1 MVLSCHNGIV
11 GLRKLSSTNA
21 FVVTDLIDVPSF
33 GIVRSAKKILQGGA
47 KDLARSMTYTFASF
61 DMQRGG
67 ASGGINALPNEKEE
81 AIENFVSELGDDVG
95 SGSLGLDAGKGIA
108 PSSFAKLVEVDA
120 RSAMRFSEQ
129 GADQLETYLAALGPI
144 VVAEHLS
151 GLEGKTVSIEGFGSH
166 GPAMMNLIA
175 ERGGKVVSIS
185 TLSGSISNSNGLD
198 AKEIRSRW
206 DEDGIDFVKSSD
218 GEAEPAWKVFQSGA
232 DILFAGSK
240 MGAVSHVT
248 AEKLQV
254 EALVP
259 HQPIPYTARALAM
272 LERKGTVVAPDF
284 LAVAGPIFAAWPK
297 ENETSSDVIAS
308 ATSMI
313 SDALEES
320 LKHEDGLFLGACY
333 RAESFLAS
341 WHDTKLFGRPLA
353 S

>member
-1 MVLSCHNGIV
+1 MV

-21 FVVTDLIDVPSF
+21 FVVTDLVDVPSF
-33 GIVRSAKKILQGGA
+33 GVVRCAKKILQGGA

-61 DMQRGG
+61 GMQRGG
-67 ASGGINALPNEKEE
+67 ASGGINALPDEKEE
-81 AIENFVSELGDDVG
+81 AIESFVSELADDVA
-95 SGSLGLDAGKGIA
+95 SGILGLDAGKGIV
-108 PSSFAKLVEVDA
+108 PSSFGKLVEVDT
-120 RSAMRFSEQ
+120 RSDLRFFEQ
-129 GADQLETYLAALGPI
+129 SSDKLETFLAALGPVI
-144 VVAEHLS
+144 VAEQLS
-151 GLEGKTVSIEGFGSH
+151 GLDGKKVSIEGFGDH
-166 GPAMMNLIA
+166 GPAMMDLID

-198 AKEIRSRW
+198 AAEIRSQW
-206 DEDGIDFVKSSD
+206 NEEGINFVKSSD

-232 DILFAGSK
+232 DVLFAGSK

-254 EALVP
+254 QALVP
-259 HQPIPYTARALAM
+259 HQPIPFTARALAM

-284 LAVAGPIFAAWPK
+284 LTVAGPIFAAWPK
-297 ENETSSDVIAS
+297 DSETPDDVIAS

-320 LKHEDGLFLGACY
+320 LEHEDGLFLGACY

>member
-1 MVLSCHNGIV
+1 VVLSCHNGIV

-259 HQPIPYTARALAM
+259 HQPIPFTARALAM

-297 ENETSSDVIAS
+297 ENENSSDVIAS

-313 SDALEES
+313 SEALEES
-320 LKHEDGLFLGACY
+320 SKHEDGLFLGACY

>member
-1 MVLSCHNGIV
+1 MV

-67 ASGGINALPNEKEE
+67 ASGGINALPDEKEQ

-144 VVAEHLS
+144 VVAEQLS
-151 GLEGKTVSIEGFGSH
+151 GLEGKSVSIEGFGSH
-166 GPAMMNLIA
+166 GPAMMDLIA

-185 TLSGSISNSNGLD
+185 TLSGSISNSEGLD
-198 AKEIRSRW
+198 AEEIRSQW
-206 DEDGIDFVKSSD
+206 EEDGM
-218 GEAEPAWKVFQSGA
+218 
-232 DILFAGSK
+232 IL
-240 MGAVSHVT
+240 
-248 AEKLQV
+248 
-254 EALVP
+254 
-259 HQPIPYTARALAM
+259 
-272 LERKGTVVAPDF
+272 
-284 LAVAGPIFAAWPK
+284 
-297 ENETSSDVIAS
+297 
-308 ATSMI
+308 
-313 SDALEES
+313 
-320 LKHEDGLFLGACY
+320 
-333 RAESFLAS
+333 
-341 WHDTKLFGRPLA
+341 
-353 S
+353 

>member
-1 MVLSCHNGIV
+1 M
-11 GLRKLSSTNA
+11 
-21 FVVTDLIDVPSF
+21 
-33 GIVRSAKKILQGGA
+33 
-47 KDLARSMTYTFASF
+47 
-61 DMQRGG
+61 
-67 ASGGINALPNEKEE
+67 
-81 AIENFVSELGDDVG
+81 
-95 SGSLGLDAGKGIA
+95 
-108 PSSFAKLVEVDA
+108 
-120 RSAMRFSEQ
+120 
-129 GADQLETYLAALGPI
+129 
-144 VVAEHLS
+144 VAEQLS

-166 GPAMMNLIA
+166 GPAMMDLIA

-185 TLSGSISNSNGLD
+185 TLSGSVSNGDGLD
-198 AKEIRSRW
+198 AGEIRGQW
-206 DEDGIDFVKSSD
+206 DEDGIDFVKSSG

-232 DILFAGSK
+232 DVLFAGSK

-259 HQPIPYTARALAM
+259 HQPIPFTARALAM

-297 ENETSSDVIAS
+297 DGETSSDVIAS
-308 ATSMI
+308 ASSMI
-313 SDALEES
+313 SEALAES
-320 LKHEDGLFLGACY
+320 SKHEDGLFLGACY

>member
-1 MVLSCHNGIV
+1 MV

-21 FVVTDLIDVPSF
+21 FVVTDLVDVPSF

-67 ASGGINALPNEKEE
+67 ASGGINATPDEKKE
-81 AIENFVSELGDDVG
+81 AIENFVSELVDDVG

-108 PSSFAKLVEVDA
+108 SSSFDKLVEVDT
-120 RSAMRFSEQ
+120 RSDLRFSEH
-129 GADQLETYLAALGPI
+129 GADLLETYLAALGPI
-144 VVAEHLS
+144 IVAEQLN

-166 GPAMMNLIA
+166 GPAMMDLIA

-185 TLSGSISNSNGLD
+185 TLSGSVSNSDGLD
-198 AKEIRSRW
+198 AGEIRGQW
-206 DEDGIDFVKSSD
+206 AQDGINFVKSSD

-248 AEKLQV
+248 AEKLKV

-259 HQPIPYTARALAM
+259 HQPIPFTARALAM

-297 ENETSSDVIAS
+297 DGETSSDIIAS
-308 ATSMI
+308 ASSMI
-313 SDALEES
+313 SEALAES
-320 LKHEDGLFLGACY
+320 SKHEDGLFLGACY

>member
-1 MVLSCHNGIV
+1 MV

-61 DMQRGG
+61 EMQRGG
-67 ASGGINALPNEKEE
+67 ASGGINATPDEKEE

-108 PSSFAKLVEVDA
+108 ASSLAKLVEADA
-120 RSAMRFSEQ
+120 RSDMRFAEQ
-129 GADQLETYLAALGPI
+129 GSDQLETYLAALGPI
-144 VVAEHLS
+144 VVAEQLS
-151 GLEGKTVSIEGFGSH
+151 GLEGKALSIEGFGNH
-166 GPAMMNLIA
+166 GPAMMDLIA

-185 TLSGSISNSNGLD
+185 TLSGSISNSDGLD
-198 AKEIRSRW
+198 AEEIRSQW
-206 DEDGIDFVKSSD
+206 DDDGIDFVKSSD

-254 EALVP
+254 QALIP
-259 HQPIPYTARALAM
+259 HQPIPFTARALAM
-272 LERKGTVVAPDF
+272 LQRKGTVVAPDF
-284 LAVAGPIFAAWPK
+284 IAVAGPIFAAWPK

-313 SDALEES
+313 DGALAES

-341 WHDTKLFGRPLA
+341 WHHTKLFGRPLA

>member
-1 MVLSCHNGIV
+1 MV

-61 DMQRGG
+61 EMQRGG
-67 ASGGINALPNEKEE
+67 ASGGINATPDEKEE

-108 PSSFAKLVEVDA
+108 ASSFAKLVEADA
-120 RSAMRFSEQ
+120 RSDMRFAEQ
-129 GADQLETYLAALGPI
+129 GSDQLETYLAALGPI
-144 VVAEHLS
+144 VVAEQLS
-151 GLEGKTVSIEGFGSH
+151 GLEGKALSIEGFGNH
-166 GPAMMNLIA
+166 GPAMMDLIA

-185 TLSGSISNSNGLD
+185 TLSGSISNSDGLD
-198 AKEIRSRW
+198 AEEIRSQW
-206 DEDGIDFVKSSD
+206 DDDGIDFVKSSD

-254 EALVP
+254 QALIP
-259 HQPIPYTARALAM
+259 HQPIPFTARALAM
-272 LERKGTVVAPDF
+272 LQRKGTVVAPDF
-284 LAVAGPIFAAWPK
+284 IAVAGPIFAAWPK

-313 SDALEES
+313 SDALAES

-341 WHDTKLFGRPLA
+341 WHHTKLFGRPLA

>member
-1 MVLSCHNGIV
+1 VVLSCHNGIV

-259 HQPIPYTARALAM
+259 HQPIPFTARALAM

-297 ENETSSDVIAS
+297 ENENSSDVIAS

-313 SDALEES
+313 SEALEES
-320 LKHEDGLFLGACY
+320 SKHEDGLLLGACY

>member
-1 MVLSCHNGIV
+1 MV

-67 ASGGINALPNEKEE
+67 ASGGINALPDEKEQ

-144 VVAEHLS
+144 VVAEQLS
-151 GLEGKTVSIEGFGSH
+151 GLEGKSVSIEGFGSH
-166 GPAMMNLIA
+166 GPAMMDLIA

-185 TLSGSISNSNGLD
+185 TLSGSISNSEGLD
-198 AKEIRSRW
+198 AVEIRSQW

-232 DILFAGSK
+232 GILFAGSK

-254 EALVP
+254 ETLVP
-259 HQPIPYTARALAM
+259 HQPIPFTARALAM
-272 LERKGTVVAPDF
+272 LEPVSYTHLTLP
-284 LAVAGPIFAAWPK
+284 
-297 ENETSSDVIAS
+297 
-308 ATSMI
+308 
-313 SDALEES
+313 
-320 LKHEDGLFLGACY
+320 
-333 RAESFLAS
+333 
-341 WHDTKLFGRPLA
+341 TKRIV
-353 S
+353 

>member
-1 MVLSCHNGIV
+1 MV

-67 ASGGINALPNEKEE
+67 ASGGINALPDEKEE

-108 PSSFAKLVEVDA
+108 ASSFAKLVEADA
-120 RSAMRFSEQ
+120 RSDMRFAEQ
-129 GADQLETYLAALGPI
+129 GSDQLETYLAALGPI
-144 VVAEHLS
+144 VVAEQLS
-151 GLEGKTVSIEGFGSH
+151 GLEGKALSIEGFGNH
-166 GPAMMNLIA
+166 GPAMMDLIA

-185 TLSGSISNSNGLD
+185 TLSGSISNSDGLD
-198 AKEIRSRW
+198 AEEIRSQW
-206 DEDGIDFVKSSD
+206 DDDGIDFVKSSD

-254 EALVP
+254 QALIP
-259 HQPIPYTARALAM
+259 HQPIPFTARALAM
-272 LERKGTVVAPDF
+272 LQRKGTVVAPDF
-284 LAVAGPIFAAWPK
+284 IAVAGPIFAAWPK

-313 SDALEES
+313 DGALAES

-341 WHDTKLFGRPLA
+341 WHHTKLFGRPLA

>member
-1 MVLSCHNGIV
+1 MV

-67 ASGGINALPNEKEE
+67 ASGGINALPDEKEQ

-144 VVAEHLS
+144 VVAEQLS
-151 GLEGKTVSIEGFGSH
+151 GLEGKSVSIEGFGSH
-166 GPAMMNLIA
+166 GPAMMDLIA

-185 TLSGSISNSNGLD
+185 TLSGSISNSEGLD
-198 AKEIRSRW
+198 AEEIRSQW
-206 DEDGIDFVKSSD
+206 EEDGIDFVKSSD

-232 DILFAGSK
+232 GILFAGSK

-254 EALVP
+254 ETLVP
-259 HQPIPYTARALAM
+259 HQPIPFTARALAM
-272 LERKGTVVAPDF
+272 LERKGAVVAPDF
-284 LAVAGPIFAAWPK
+284 LAVAGPFLQHGQK
-297 ENETSSDVIAS
+297 R
-308 ATSMI
+308 MI
-313 SDALEES
+313 P
-320 LKHEDGLFLGACY
+320 
-333 RAESFLAS
+333 
-341 WHDTKLFGRPLA
+341 PLMLLLLLRQ
-353 S
+353 

>member
-1 MVLSCHNGIV
+1 MV

-21 FVVTDLIDVPSF
+21 FVVTDLVDVPSF
-33 GIVRSAKKILQGGA
+33 GIVRCAKKILQGGA

-61 DMQRGG
+61 EMQRGG
-67 ASGGINALPNEKEE
+67 ASGGINALPDEKEE
-81 AIENFVSELGDDVG
+81 AIENFVSELADDVEA
-95 SGSLGLDAGKGIA
+95 GSLGLDAGKGIV
-108 PSSFAKLVEVDA
+108 PSSFGKFVDVDT
-120 RSAMRFSEQ
+120 RSDLRFVEQ
-129 GADQLETYLAALGPI
+129 GADQLETYLAALGPVI
-144 VVAEHLS
+144 VAEHLN
-151 GLEGKTVSIEGFGSH
+151 GLDGKTVSIEGFGSH
-166 GPAMMNLIA
+166 GPAMMDLIA

-185 TLSGSISNSNGLD
+185 TLSGSVSNSDGLD
-198 AKEIRSRW
+198 AGEIRNQW
-206 DEDGIDFVKSSD
+206 DEDGINFVKSSD

-254 EALVP
+254 ETLVP
-259 HQPIPYTARALAM
+259 HQPIPFTARALAM

-284 LAVAGPIFAAWPK
+284 LAVAGPIFAAWPTD
-297 ENETSSDVIAS
+297 NQTSSDVIAS

-313 SDALEES
+313 SDALKES
-320 LKHEDGLFLGACY
+320 SKHEDGLFLGACY
-333 RAESFLAS
+333 RAESFLAT

>member
-1 MVLSCHNGIV
+1 MV

-61 DMQRGG
+61 EMQRGG
-67 ASGGINALPNEKEE
+67 ASGGINATPDEKEE

-108 PSSFAKLVEVDA
+108 ASSFAKLVEADA
-120 RSAMRFSEQ
+120 RSDMRFAEQ
-129 GADQLETYLAALGPI
+129 GSDQLETYLAALGPI
-144 VVAEHLS
+144 VVAEQLS
-151 GLEGKTVSIEGFGSH
+151 GLEGKALSIEGFGNH
-166 GPAMMNLIA
+166 GPAMMDLIA

-185 TLSGSISNSNGLD
+185 TLSGSISNSDGLD
-198 AKEIRSRW
+198 AEEIRSQW
-206 DEDGIDFVKSSD
+206 DDDGIDFVKSSD

-254 EALVP
+254 QALIP
-259 HQPIPYTARALAM
+259 HQPIPFTARALAM
-272 LERKGTVVAPDF
+272 LQRKGTVVAPDF
-284 LAVAGPIFAAWPK
+284 IAVAGPIFAAWPK

-313 SDALEES
+313 DGALAES

-341 WHDTKLFGRPLA
+341 WHHTKLFGRPLA

>member
-1 MVLSCHNGIV
+1 VVLSCHNGIV

-259 HQPIPYTARALAM
+259 HQPIPFTARALAM

-320 LKHEDGLFLGACY
+320 SKHEDGLFLGACY